1 MSADSQ
7 ASVPAGGVNAALFE
21 YGDFLLSR
29 HGKQRALGNH
39 KTETEYLGYST
50 TAFYFC
56 APHAGRS
63 PPNPRTP
70 RLRRLSRLLCAQ
82 TTCATA
88 WTCRCAWAPRRATR
102 AAGSPAAT

>member
-1 MSADSQ
+1 MAKTFAFVPAGYTIETVLVATVDGGAPNAMSADSQ

-56 APHAGRS
+56 
-63 PPNPRTP
+63 TP
-70 RLRRLSRLLCAQ
+70 RLALRPTRPPYA
-82 TTCATA
+82 CATA
-88 WTCRCAWAPRRATR
+88 L
-102 AAGSPAAT
+102 